1 MSLFSCLTQK
11 RENWGI
17 FHLITFERLGVGLC
31 CFNSETFENDSQY
44 HCVVSIPKHSK
55 MIVNKSMLTFQITSR
70 LQFDFFCLVL
80 KQITIKNALFCK
92 TSLFNQGYY
101 IEVISKTF
109 SSHLTLTRFLIFLQP
124 LKIVVWVFFFC
135 LIKK

>member
-1 MSLFSCLTQK
+1 M
-11 RENWGI
+11 
-17 FHLITFERLGVGLC
+17 
-31 CFNSETFENDSQY
+31 

-124 LKIVVWVFFFC
+124 LKIVVWVFFLLDQKVGLTARNHATYPKLQSNISLKLFV
-135 LIKK
+135 LESIIKNQNKYLGA